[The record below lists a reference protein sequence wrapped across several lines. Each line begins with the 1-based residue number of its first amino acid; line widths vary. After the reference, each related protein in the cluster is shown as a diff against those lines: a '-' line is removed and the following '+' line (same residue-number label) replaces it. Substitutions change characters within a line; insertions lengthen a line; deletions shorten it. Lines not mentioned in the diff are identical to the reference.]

1 MQISTAEETQIR
13 LSGDW
18 DSEAADRLSN
28 AFFSAL
34 AIEHKL
40 PDGIRYMH
48 GMSGKK
54 YRYMINNL
62 VGATPDARYLEI
74 GSWKGSTACSAIYGN
89 TCKALCIDN
98 WSDFLW
104 GDSKE
109 NVRGQFEANL
119 KAAGADTAETD
130 FIDSDFR
137 AVDYSTIGK
146 FNVYMFDGPHD
157 EQDQYDGVMIA
168 QPALEDQYVLIVD
181 DWNGPGVRAG
191 SARALE
197 ELGHTVVCSLEILT
211 RHDNEH
217 PVISMEASDWHNGYY
232 VAVVNKV

>member
-1 MQISTAEETQIR
+1 MQISAAEETQIL

-18 DSEAADRLSN
+18 TSESAERLSN
-28 AFFSAL
+28 AFFSSL
-34 AIEHKL
+34 AMEHKL
-40 PDGIRYMH
+40 PNSIRYMH

-54 YRYMINNL
+54 YRYLINNL
-62 VGATPDARYLEI
+62 IESTPDAKYLEI
-74 GSWKGSTACSAIYGN
+74 GSWKGSTASSAIYGN
-89 TCKALCIDN
+89 RCTALCIDN

-109 NVRGQFEANL
+109 NVRGVFESNVRS
-119 KAAGADTAETD
+119 AAGNTAN
-130 FIDSDFR
+130 FNYIDSDFR
-137 AVDYSTIGK
+137 AVDYSNIGK

-157 EQDQYDGVMIA
+157 EKDQYDGVMIA

-191 SARALE
+191 TARALE
-197 ELGHTVVCSLEILT
+197 ELKHTVVCSLEVMT

-232 VAVVNKV
+232 IAVVNKV

>member
-1 MQISTAEETQIR
+1 
-13 LSGDW
+13 
-18 DSEAADRLSN
+18 
-28 AFFSAL
+28 
-34 AIEHKL
+34 
-40 PDGIRYMH
+40 MH

-130 FIDSDFR
+130 FIDNDFR

-191 SARALE
+191 TARALE